1 MLQPKQYAASW
12 HLFDFHVLSSLPDVL
27 RKCLAG
33 LAFLLIPED
42 TTDSAAGRDRRVTRV
57 EASNGRS
64 IAKITFWI
72 IMAIILTL
80 SIGQLR

>member
-42 TTDSAAGRDRRVTRV
+42 TTDSAAGKDRRVTRGEV
-57 EASNGRS
+57 NTAHS
-64 IAKITFWI
+64 IAKVMFWI
-72 IMAIILTL
+72 VVAILL
-80 SIGQLR
+80 SIAIGQLR